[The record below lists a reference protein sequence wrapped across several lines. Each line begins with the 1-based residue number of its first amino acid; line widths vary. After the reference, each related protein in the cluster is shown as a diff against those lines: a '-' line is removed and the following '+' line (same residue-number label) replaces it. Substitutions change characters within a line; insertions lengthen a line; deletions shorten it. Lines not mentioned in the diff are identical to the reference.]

1 MNPEYTEE
9 SNIGFRAAYCDDDT
23 QEKYLNMIAEQF
35 ANYPCELQTF
45 EGNRTTD
52 LLKTNAGVNGSNND
66 DAVTVEV
73 GNLIKVAPPLR
84 ITFDRRRKHNTLVCG
99 ANERM
104 SENILNMF
112 AFFVLKNTKASMYCF
127 DGERLLGPSNADR
140 IYAAFAKMSG
150 RFRIAESRGNIIEYV
165 NEIYDLYSE
174 RKKHGGGDSVFVF
187 IKNLQYLDLIKS
199 MFKGDMID
207 ESEYL
212 DSVPQSEDAFDFGS
226 DVSSLGVSEK
236 MLKIIDDGTA
246 YGIHIVVSSLEY
258 QSVKESMYFGEN
270 ILAKFP
276 ERFVFSLNDSDAE
289 SLIEG
294 VSVTSLRDNTVYY
307 TDSVKN
313 TFQLKPYVFPDI
325 DDLNTYIESSMRGD
339 QNG

>member
-1 MNPEYTEE
+1 
-9 SNIGFRAAYCDDDT
+9 
-23 QEKYLNMIAEQF
+23 
-35 ANYPCELQTF
+35 
-45 EGNRTTD
+45 
-52 LLKTNAGVNGSNND
+52 
-66 DAVTVEV
+66 
-73 GNLIKVAPPLR
+73 
-84 ITFDRRRKHNTLVCG
+84 
-99 ANERM
+99 
-104 SENILNMF
+104 
-112 AFFVLKNTKASMYCF
+112 
-127 DGERLLGPSNADR
+127 
-140 IYAAFAKMSG
+140 
-150 RFRIAESRGNIIEYV
+150 
-165 NEIYDLYSE
+165 
-174 RKKHGGGDSVFVF
+174 
-187 IKNLQYLDLIKS
+187 
-199 MFKGDMID
+199 
-207 ESEYL
+207 
-212 DSVPQSEDAFDFGS
+212 
-226 DVSSLGVSEK
+226 